1 MNPIEDVWNIMK
13 KEISNQ
19 NQCKRKICR
28 SEYVKRGIVLH
39 GTFWKSFYN
48 SMLRKIADLI
58 KAKQVQINSGVEV

>member
-1 MNPIEDVWNIMK
+1 MNPIGDVWDIMK

-39 GTFWKSFYN
+39 ETFWKSFYN

-58 KAKQVQINSGVEV
+58 KAKQMQRNSGVEV